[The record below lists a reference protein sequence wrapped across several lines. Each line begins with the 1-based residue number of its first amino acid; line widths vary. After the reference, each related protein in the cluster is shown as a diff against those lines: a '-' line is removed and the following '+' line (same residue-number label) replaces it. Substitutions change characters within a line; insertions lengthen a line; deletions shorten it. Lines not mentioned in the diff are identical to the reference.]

1 MAFSYNLIV
10 NQGETFQRTFT
21 YKAGGNLVDLSTHSG
36 RMQIRNTYDSPS
48 PLVDLTS
55 GAGDI
60 TLSATGKIV
69 ITIASSVTTAL
80 TAPDTGVYDLEII
93 TSGGVVTRLVQ
104 GTVSITPE
112 VTS

>member
-10 NQGETFQRTFT
+10 NQGETFERTFT
-21 YKAGGNLVDLSTHSG
+21 YKAGGNLVDLSTHTG
-36 RMQIRNTYDSPS
+36 RMQIRNSYDSPS
-48 PLVDLTS
+48 PLIDLTS

-60 TLSATGKIV
+60 TLDATGKIV

-80 TAPDTGVYDLEII
+80 TAPDTGVYDLEIV

-104 GTVSITPE
+104 GNVSITPE
-112 VTS
+112 VTR

>member
-21 YKAGGNLVDLSTHSG
+21 YKSGGSVVDLSSHTG
-36 RMQIRNTYDSPS
+36 RMQVRNSYDSPTA
-48 PLVDLTS
+48 LIDLTS

-60 TLSATGKIV
+60 SLSADGKII

-93 TSGGVVTRLVQ
+93 APAGAVTRLVQ
-104 GTVSITPE
+104 GNVSITPE
-112 VTS
+112 VTR

>member
-21 YKAGGNLVDLSTHSG
+21 YKSGGSLVDLSTHTG
-36 RMQIRNTYDSPS
+36 RMQIRNSYAATSA
-48 PLVDLTS
+48 LVDLTS
-55 GAGDI
+55 AAGDI
-60 TLSATGKIV
+60 TLDAAGKIV

-93 TSGGVVTRLVQ
+93 TSAGAVTRLVQ
-104 GTVSITPE
+104 GNVSITPE
-112 VTS
+112 VTR

>member
-21 YKAGGNLVDLSTHSG
+21 YKSGGSVVDLSTHSG
-36 RMQIRNTYDSPS
+36 RMQIRNTYDSPAA
-48 PLVDLTS
+48 LVDLTS

-60 TLSATGKIV
+60 TLDATGKIV

-80 TAPDTGVYDLEII
+80 VAPDTGVYDLEII

-112 VTS
+112 VTR